1 MTAKKYYSWIFLTL
15 LLLITLHL
23 KVFTLAKFQV
33 SLGFLLIPL
42 WTYNTYRIR
51 SLKFTLIEKFLI
63 FILIIVPFLPFNIN
77 NWSEFYNTYGQYL
90 ITYYL
95 VIRCINKKLKIPILI
110 VDKAIEYFQIIL
122 VVCVIFQYVFVV
134 IIGKVAF
141 FNLFQEYQLYYPL
154 DYALSNGRM
163 KAFYLEPSYLGF
175 VAINI
180 FWARLYLKDNSSTIS
195 FRTFVT
201 FNTFAT
207 LILLFFARSSSGFIA
222 FGIIC
227 IAFVLNK
234 TDIKAFLR
242 FGIIFFIGLF
252 VISIYWS
259 EEIFGI
265 LRLGELAGDSEKSLS
280 GFMRITLPIQV
291 LQKLW
296 NDGYYFGLTFGQL
309 DSYTFK
315 MTNPYGESG
324 VSNSL
329 FLILGYFGLINILP
343 LVYIVN
349 IYLFKANGVL
359 KSFIILCFLN
369 LNNSG
374 AFVTSQYGFIAF
386 LIPFLVFSYKNYYS
400 PLKKNEI

>member
-1 MTAKKYYSWIFLTL
+1 MTSKRYYSWIFLTL
-15 LLLITLHL
+15 LILITLHL

-33 SLGFLLIPL
+33 SLGFLIIPL
-42 WTYNTYRIR
+42 WTYKTYRIR
-51 SLKFTLIEKFLI
+51 TLKFTLLEKFLI
-63 FILIIVPFLPFNIN
+63 FILIIVPFLPSNIK

-95 VIRCINKKLKIPILI
+95 VIRCINKQLKIPILI
-110 VDKAIEYFQIIL
+110 ADRAIKYFQIIL

-134 IIGKVAF
+134 ILGKVAF
-141 FNLFQEYQLYYPL
+141 FNLFQQNQLYYPL
-154 DYALSNGRM
+154 DFSLANGRM

-180 FWARLYLKDNSSTIS
+180 FWARAYLKDNSSSVS

-207 LILLFFARSSSGFIA
+207 LILLFFAKSSSGFIS

-227 IAFVLNK
+227 ILFVLNK
-234 TDIKAFLR
+234 IDLKAFLR
-242 FGIIFFIGLF
+242 FGILFFIGLLI
-252 VISIYWS
+252 ISFYWS
-259 EEIFGI
+259 EEIFGV
-265 LRLGELAGDSEKSLS
+265 LRLKELAGDSEKSLS
-280 GFMRITLPIQV
+280 GFMRISLPIQV

-309 DSYTFK
+309 DAYTFK

-343 LVYIVN
+343 LIYIVN
-349 IYLFKANGVL
+349 KYLFNANGVL
-359 KSFIILCFLN
+359 KSFIILSILN

-374 AFVTSQYGFIAF
+374 AFVTNQYGFIAF

-400 PLKKNEI
+400 PVKKNEI